1 MRRGRRAT
9 FAACMFL
16 ALAAAPVATLAQT
29 VDELYASAVK
39 ARQAQHF
46 DEAADLLKR
55 ALALKPDNADA
66 LVQLGFA
73 ELGRNDLDA
82 ARDAFSKALAIA
94 PAYRDASFG
103 MAQVEFR
110 AGNLDAALPLA
121 EAVVEAEPR
130 NTDATA
136 LVENIRKARQ
146 ASATKASQVAGGKA
160 KPPAAAQAPGK
171 KQPRRPDPVAALLEQ
186 GRRLR
191 TAGNLPEAETVYR
204 RALRLS
210 PKNTD
215 VLVALGL
222 VVGSGQRFD
231 EAGRLFDRALAM
243 EPGLLDARLG
253 KVRLAIW
260 QGDAPRAR
268 ALVDD
273 VLATAPDN
281 VEALDL
287 DGRIAL
293 LEGDDTRAERSFQRV
308 LASDPRN
315 AEAMVGIGDV
325 RRAQGDD
332 EAARQAYSQA
342 LAIEPGSSDIEQRL
356 AVPPPRKWRLDLGSE
371 VSDLT
376 NGLGDWTD
384 SSAGLAYRL
393 SPRTTISGRT
403 RVATR
408 FGRTDVQIEGR
419 IDQAF
424 TPAFSAYALAAAT
437 PDADFLARYSIGTGA
452 SWQIVA
458 PAKAFGPLSLN
469 VDARYDKFADTDITS
484 IQPWVQAYVLDGRL
498 GLSARWVHAQD
509 DTGTRADGYV
519 LRADLALTP
528 RFGVFGGYADA
539 PEIDDGALV
548 PTRTVFGGAS
558 FDVSDTLTLR
568 ASIAH
573 EQRPTFDRSIFG
585 LGLTARF

>member
-1 MRRGRRAT
+1 MRRGRRLSL
-9 FAACMFL
+9 AACL
-16 ALAAAPVATLAQT
+16 VVAIAAAPGAALAQT
-29 VDELYASAVK
+29 ADELYASGVK

-46 DEAADLLKR
+46 DEAADLFRR
-55 ALALKPDNADA
+55 ALALKADNADA

-73 ELGRNDLDA
+73 ELGRNDLPA
-82 ARDAFSKALAIA
+82 ARDAFSRALSLA

-103 MAQVEFR
+103 MAEVEFR
-110 AGNLDAALPLA
+110 SGNLDAALPLA
-121 EAVVEAEPR
+121 EKVAEADPG
-130 NTDATA
+130 NADAAA

-146 ASATKASQVAGGKA
+146 AGQA
-160 KPPAAAQAPGK
+160 KPAPAAAAPAK
-171 KQPRRPDPVAALLEQ
+171 KQASRRPDPVAVQLGE

-191 TAGNLPEAETVYR
+191 AAGKLPEAEKAYR
-204 RALRLS
+204 RALKLA

-222 VVGSGQRFD
+222 VVGSSQRFD
-231 EAGRLFDRALAM
+231 EAEHFFDRALVIR
-243 EPGLLDARLG
+243 PGLLDARLG

-260 QGDAPRAR
+260 QGDATRAR
-268 ALVDD
+268 ALIDD
-273 VLATAPDN
+273 VLASAPNN

-287 DGRIAL
+287 DARVAL
-293 LEGDDTRAERSFQRV
+293 LEADYARAGQSFQRV
-308 LASDPRN
+308 LALDPRN
-315 AEAMVGIGDV
+315 AEALVGLGDV

-332 EAARQAYSQA
+332 AAARQAYREA
-342 LAIEPGSSDIEQRL
+342 LAIEPGSADIEQRL

-376 NGLGDWTD
+376 DGLGDWTD
-384 SSAGLAYRL
+384 SSAGLAYKL

-403 RVATR
+403 RLATR
-408 FGRTDVQIEGR
+408 FGHTDLQIEGR

-424 TPAFSAYALAAAT
+424 SPAFSAYALAAAT
-437 PDADFLARYSIGTGA
+437 PDADFLARYSIGAGA
-452 SWQIVA
+452 SWQVVA
-458 PAKAFGPLSLN
+458 PEAFGPLSLN
-469 VDARYDKFADTDITS
+469 VDARYDSFADTDVTS

-498 GLSARWVHAQD
+498 GLSARWVHAED
-509 DTGTRADGYV
+509 DIGTRANGYV
-519 LRADLALTP
+519 LRADLLVTP
-528 RFGVFGGYADA
+528 RVNVFGGYADA

-548 PTRTVFGGAS
+548 PTRTVFGGIS
-558 FDVSDTLTLR
+558 FDVSDPLTLR